1 MLFQVQASGGG
12 VPSFHSF
19 LTASAYGYQMG

>member
-1 MLFQVQASGGG
+1 LLHNASGE
-12 VPSFHSF
+12 VLPCHSF